1 MSIFEQVI
9 IFCGGWS
16 ACEIFRFIRKEIKSN
31 LKKKEKRV
39 RGISERQHQ
48 IIAGAAAGRPT
59 YAEIEEILRNRVGI
73 SKDKLDTVS
82 FSLWRAHT
90 NTKAKDL
97 FDYIINGMRYPV
109 ISGIKEH
116 RRKDS
121 PKSWAFTITINGRD
135 IWFHAMEDERD
146 TELFALF
153 EDYIKAGCPK
163 MDGTSAEIIV
173 QNARQRATYGGDYYC
188 DTMRMFGFRF
198 AEEEV

>member
-16 ACEIFRFIRKEIKSN
+16 ACEIFRFIRKEVKANFKSHP
-31 LKKKEKRV
+31 KKDDTPPP
-39 RGISERQHQ
+39 
-48 IIAGAAAGRPT
+48 GRPT

-163 MDGTSAEIIV
+163 MDGTTAEIIV